1 MAGFTSGD
9 GSFAVTENKS
19 SFLRTQVQDSGH
31 RVLDRRAKINVR
43 IVFSVSQDS
52 KDEHL
57 IRSMVN
63 FFGCGAYRPSSNR
76 TTISFQSY
84 RFSDNCEKIIPFF
97 KQYNIRG
104 VKSLDFQDWCK
115 IAEIIRTKDHLTK
128 EGFDLICQIKSS
140 MNKGR

>member
-9 GSFAVTENKS
+9 GSFAITENKS
-19 SFLRTQVQDSGH
+19 SS
-31 RVLDRRAKINVR
+31 KINVR
-43 IVFSVSQDS
+43 LVFSVSQDS

-84 RFSDNCEKIIPFF
+84 RFSDNYEKIIPFF
-97 KQYNIRG
+97 KEYNIRG

-115 IAEIIRTKDHLTK
+115 IAEIIRTKDHEPAPK
-128 EGFDLICQIKSS
+128 EGFYLICKIKSG